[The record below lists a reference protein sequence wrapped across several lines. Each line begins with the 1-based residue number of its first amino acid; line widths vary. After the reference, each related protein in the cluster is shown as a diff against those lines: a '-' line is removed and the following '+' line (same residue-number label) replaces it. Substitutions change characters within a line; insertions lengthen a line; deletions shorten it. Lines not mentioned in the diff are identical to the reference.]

1 MKLRDLH
8 LLGALFASA
17 LLAGPSLA
25 QRRGDT
31 PRPDSSPPPQP
42 RVEPQPRA
50 NTQQRVDDEAS
61 LQGAR
66 ALFQRVDQDRSGQLD
81 TREADHAGIDAR
93 TLPGFDVDQDG
104 SLSWEEFV
112 VGHRQVRARA
122 GKTVAAD
129 LDAEATRLQALRRAR
144 ETGDGS
150 GRRSD
155 PGREAASQTGNGLR
169 SEVEEARKDLNQ
181 RLRSAGV
188 DPREGHAA
196 QKALEKRIQGLVSG
210 SQGSGAQSRLAAGPA
225 AQRRAAAG
233 DPEVPGRGPALL
245 TLEEKIEAAQKALD
259 TRLRNAGVDERLGH
273 HQQGLLLRRAEN
285 ATGGSAAPAGT
296 LDEKLEAAQ
305 DALNRRLR
313 QADVDARQGHF
324 EQGQLLRRAENA
336 QGAPGDSA
344 AQRESV
350 EERARLAQE
359 ALNRRLRQA
368 DPSRPEAAP
377 RPGTGPGLRR
387 AAPSRPESPPPARPR
402 GGDTPAGD
410 RPQPERPRGPAGERA
425 RS

>member
-17 LLAGPSLA
+17 LLASPSLA

-31 PRPDSSPPPQP
+31 PRPEPPPP
-42 RVEPQPRA
+42 VEPQPRA

-81 TREADHAGIDAR
+81 TQEGDHAGIDAR
-93 TLPGFDVDQDG
+93 ALPGFDVDQNG

-112 VGHRQVRARA
+112 VGHRQARARA
-122 GKTVAAD
+122 GKAVAAD

-155 PGREAASQTGNGLR
+155 PGREGAAGQTGNGLR

-210 SQGSGAQSRLAAGPA
+210 SQGSGATSRLAGGPS

-233 DPEVPGRGPALL
+233 DPGAPGRRPAPL

-285 ATGGSAAPAGT
+285 ATGGAAAPGGT
-296 LDEKLEAAQ
+296 FDEKLEAAQ

-313 QADVDARQGHF
+313 QADVGARQGHF
-324 EQGQLLRRAENA
+324 EQEQLLRRAENA
-336 QGAPGDSA
+336 QGAPGASA

-368 DPSRPEAAP
+368 GGDPSRPEAAP
-377 RPGTGPGLRR
+377 RPGAGPGLRR

-402 GGDTPAGD
+402 GGDAPAD
-410 RPQPERPRGPAGERA
+410 YRPQPERPRGPAGERA